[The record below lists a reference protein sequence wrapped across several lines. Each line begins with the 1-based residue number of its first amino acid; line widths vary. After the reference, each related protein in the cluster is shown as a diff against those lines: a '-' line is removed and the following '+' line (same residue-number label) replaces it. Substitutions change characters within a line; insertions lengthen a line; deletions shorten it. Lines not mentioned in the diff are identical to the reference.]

1 MREVIGVGLFWL
13 GLMMMGAESREWTWQ
28 VGVNLT
34 GAILFVLG
42 LIILQRR
49 VTEEWRPR
57 K

>member
-13 GLMMMGAESREWTWQ
+13 GLMMMGAESKEWVWQ

-49 VTEEWRPR
+49 VMEEWRQR